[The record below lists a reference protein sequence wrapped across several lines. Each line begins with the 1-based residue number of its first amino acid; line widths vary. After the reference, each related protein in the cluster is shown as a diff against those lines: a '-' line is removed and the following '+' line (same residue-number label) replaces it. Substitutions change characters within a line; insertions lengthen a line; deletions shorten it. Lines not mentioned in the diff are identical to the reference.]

1 MSIQLHRRFSP
12 VRASGILLAVGLAA
26 CALPVAAQN
35 LTLSVPN
42 RGAGLMQSAATTIEF
57 DAATVSNAA
66 TITVSGTVL
75 NVPVSPC
82 AGNAC
87 KAVGSTPAGDDVE
100 ITRISGTSRV
110 RLQVSFWSFYQPP
123 MGAVFNYCVPKPM
136 SPILSG
142 TVDFPIELAG
152 FTFGAGNGY
161 RITSFMAPSD
171 LSCDTPYA
179 RVSTSRPFIIGGGLT
194 KLGRLPLNVVLA
206 LDASP
211 SMEWTIPNSMDIRWD
226 RLKSSVQLFASVWDA
241 VGAPP
246 APANVSSEGHA
257 EDRLGM
263 VFFGGSSVES
273 PLDGGNFFK
282 SRGANNAPWSTPVT
296 AGLNA
301 QGFIGGTSVGAG
313 LTNARSRLNT
323 VATLTGDTAVVLF
336 TDGEQNTPPC
346 IVRQGEVTT
355 PTVKPYPGLPGV
367 TYTDQCT
374 VVAAAATTQPLILNG
389 NVLAQNVLPRGPV
402 FTIGLGE
409 GGMAASAV
417 LLDEISQ
424 ETSGSAAFPNN
435 GVMMDTSFVDS
446 LVNNLKG
453 GTVSLLDRSIGQVS
467 AGPASAAPS
476 TVLIDGSVSRVSFV
490 VSWDGVPTGVSLK
503 ITRPD
508 GRRALPRVATG
519 PNHRVYTFDLPSGG
533 PAGAWKVQVNN
544 QNTTAVRYQTS
555 AYAVERQLSARV
567 VQSRQLGAG
576 RPIEIVAE
584 IGWGN
589 RMLADLPP
597 GAVRAYIERPGEN
610 LGNLLREPVQFDR
623 ELLKRMERKLGD
635 KSPLAL
641 KLEYLIRYGK
651 LLDRIEP
658 RPTGDVIELK
668 SMGNGRYAGS
678 FDGTKVGG
686 GYRIRVEFDWKDR
699 RTGKWQVRRKTYAE
713 RQVQVRPSAADTEV
727 KLDRD
732 PRNGDVLIRL
742 VPRDGFGNYVG
753 PGFENSISV
762 VTRRLRERITIS
774 DDNLSGEYT
783 ARLRGIDNLDNVK
796 VRILFAGEVLR
807 EGTLSDLKRTTTVRD
822 PK

>member
-1 MSIQLHRRFSP
+1 MIGNTRLTSILCC
-12 VRASGILLAVGLAA
+12 GLSAT
-26 CALPVAAQN
+26 ALSWSATVSAQV
-35 LTLSVPN
+35 LTLNVPY
-42 RGAGLMQSAATTIEF
+42 RGDGLMQNAATTIEF
-57 DAATVSNAA
+57 DAASVNAGA
-66 TITVSGTVL
+66 TIDIAGTLV
-75 NVPVSPC
+75 NVPVSAC
-82 AGNAC
+82 GGACIVNNA
-87 KAVGSTPAGDDVE
+87 TPQGDDFSL
-100 ITRISGTSRV
+100 TRIAGTERV
-110 RLQVSFWSFYQPP
+110 RLHISFFS
-123 MGAVFNYCVPKPM
+123 VFGPTLCDSTMDDPGDAIARN
-136 SPILSG
+136 ITLS
-142 TVDFPIELAG
+142 G
-152 FTFGAGNGY
+152 FTFGAGKGY

-171 LSCDTPYA
+171 LSCSDPYA
-179 RVSTSRPFIIGGGLT
+179 RVPTNRPFITGGGLT

-211 SMEWTIPNSMDIRWD
+211 SMEWTIPGSPDIRWD

-246 APANVSSEGHA
+246 LPATVSSEGHA
-257 EDRLGM
+257 DDRLGM
-263 VFFGGSSVES
+263 VFFGGTSLES
-273 PLDGGNFFK
+273 PLDGANFFK
-282 SRGANNAPWSTPVT
+282 SRGVNVAPWSAPVT

-435 GVMMDTSFVDS
+435 GVAMDTSFVDS

-453 GTVSLLDRSIGQVS
+453 GTVSLLDRFHGQVP
-467 AGPASAAPS
+467 GASSSSPPS
-476 TVLIDGSVSRVSFV
+476 TVVIDGSVSRVSFV
-490 VSWDGVPTGVSLK
+490 VSWDGIPTGVSLTIK
-503 ITRPD
+503 RPD
-508 GRRALPRVATG
+508 GRRALPRVASG
-519 PNHRVYTFDLPSGG
+519 PNHRVYTFDLPTGG
-533 PAGAWKVQVNN
+533 PAGAWTVQVNN
-544 QNTTAVRYQTS
+544 QNRAGTVRYQVS

-589 RMLADLPP
+589 RMLADLPA

-610 LGNLLREPVQFDR
+610 LGNLLREPVQFER
-623 ELLKRMERKLGD
+623 GKIEHMERRLAD

-668 SMGNGRYAGS
+668 SMGDGRYAGS

-727 KLDRD
+727 KVDRD
-732 PRNGDVLIRL
+732 PRTGDVLIRL

-762 VTRRLRERITIS
+762 VTRRLRERITIT